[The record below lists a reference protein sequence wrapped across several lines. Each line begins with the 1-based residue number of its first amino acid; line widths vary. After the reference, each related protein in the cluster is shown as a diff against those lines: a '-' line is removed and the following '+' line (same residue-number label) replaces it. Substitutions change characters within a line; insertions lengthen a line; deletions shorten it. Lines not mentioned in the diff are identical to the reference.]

1 VTQFSRHF
9 WPSFWST
16 VLSANRPIWL
26 GTWLA
31 RPSLVPPRHVL
42 HRSGCGWG
50 TPFRPQGS
58 RRGDRGDSADA
69 RYMIVLVTM
78 LHVTRPTAL
87 AARDR
92 RQPLVDE
99 TGCVERLVA
108 ASGCFFFGCCWT
120 RPPERGI
127 ARCSESR
134 PATVRLLHLPPRAP
148 LFPGAR
154 SQEQSRLADSTGGV
168 RSKRHCRP
176 ASRGP
181 RALDHGSAVA
191 SRN

>member
-1 VTQFSRHF
+1 MYVQISHGLKSHDQDLANRYVCTGSLVESILPLFASGSRLLDPSIAPASGSIVTQFSRHF

-92 RQPLVDE
+92 RQPS
-99 TGCVERLVA
+99 C
-108 ASGCFFFGCCWT
+108 
-120 RPPERGI
+120 
-127 ARCSESR
+127 
-134 PATVRLLHLPPRAP
+134 
-148 LFPGAR
+148 
-154 SQEQSRLADSTGGV
+154 
-168 RSKRHCRP
+168 
-176 ASRGP
+176 
-181 RALDHGSAVA
+181 
-191 SRN
+191 